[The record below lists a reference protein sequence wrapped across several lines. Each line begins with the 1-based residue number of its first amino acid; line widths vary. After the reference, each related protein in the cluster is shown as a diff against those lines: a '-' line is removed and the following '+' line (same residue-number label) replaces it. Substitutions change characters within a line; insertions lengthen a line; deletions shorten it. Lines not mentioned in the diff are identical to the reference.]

1 MKTVLVPH
9 DFSPAAENALHY
21 AVGLAGHLSARLVL
35 LNVSLYPIVSPEM
48 SVTAFSFEDMRQDAL
63 LALRELS
70 QRVRSAHPTLLVECR
85 SEIGELSGSIRDQAA
100 RESADLVLMGITRQ
114 ENALMKL
121 LVGSNA
127 LDAAKGLCCP
137 LMVVPESA
145 RYNQVR
151 QLAYAS
157 DYDPAAESSAVL
169 QRIRY
174 FSELFGALLHVVHV
188 VPEGHALS
196 PKEAAVDNHIEQALQ
211 HTQHRTHVIHDSN
224 VAKGLL
230 DFTVTNWIDILIAEP
245 RKHGLFHSS
254 ITKELAYSTPVPL
267 LLLRA
272 DQISYSMC

>member
-1 MKTVLVPH
+1 MKTILVPH

-21 AVGLAGHLSARLVL
+21 AVGLASHLSARLVL

-70 QRVRSAHPTLLVECR
+70 QRLRSAHPGLLVECR
-85 SEIGELSGSIRDQAA
+85 SEIGELGGSIREQAV

-157 DYDPAAESSAVL
+157 DYDAATESSAVL
-169 QRIRY
+169 QRVQY
-174 FSELFGALLHVVHV
+174 FSDLFGAFLHVLHV
-188 VPEGHALS
+188 VPEGHDLS
-196 PKEAAVDNHIEQALQ
+196 SKEAAVDDQIEQILQ
-211 HTQHRTHVIHDSN
+211 HTHHRTHLIHDN
-224 VAKGLL
+224 QVAKGLL
-230 DFTVTNWIDILIAEP
+230 DFAVANGVDLLIAEP

-254 ITKELAYSTPVPL
+254 ITKELAYSSPVPL
-267 LLLRA
+267 MLLRA
-272 DQISYSMC
+272 EQK